1 MGLHVKT
8 NQNQSKL
15 STMKLTLFTLAI
27 FTLVIGTC
35 AADSY
40 QNGFITGMMVEK
52 AMPSKKAKPIKYNT
66 VIIDTSLFDF
76 PQQKTPMC
84 WPILVKERKY
94 RKIPFSVK
102 LISTVITAL
111 FLIVICRT
119 CSNDPEFSEFM
130 IGYLLGQMLERLFS
144 DDD

>member
-66 VIIDTSLFDF
+66 
-76 PQQKTPMC
+76 
-84 WPILVKERKY
+84 
-94 RKIPFSVK
+94 
-102 LISTVITAL
+102 
-111 FLIVICRT
+111 
-119 CSNDPEFSEFM
+119 
-130 IGYLLGQMLERLFS
+130 LGETGLEEINCVL
-144 DDD
+144 